1 MQEKLSREVQK
12 RLDDVRANYF
22 EILENIS
29 RAAEGAGR
37 QAGDITFLAATKTV
51 EPSVIN
57 YAVSLGLRYIG
68 ENKVQEL
75 LSKYDEYDLEN
86 CDLQFIGHLQ
96 SNKVRQII
104 DKVSLIQSVD
114 SFKLANEISKQS
126 VKNNITSNIL
136 IEVNIGREE
145 NKSGVLKEE
154 LDELIGKISQLD
166 NIKIKGLMTVP
177 PICENKLEVCKFF
190 DEMYKIF
197 IDISA
202 KTLDN
207 VSMDFLSMGMSDDYQ
222 EAILAGANMVRVGSG
237 LFGARIYR

>member
-114 SFKLANEISKQS
+114 SFKLAQEI
-126 VKNNITSNIL
+126 N
-136 IEVNIGREE
+136 R
-145 NKSGVLKEE
+145 
-154 LDELIGKISQLD
+154 
-166 NIKIKGLMTVP
+166 
-177 PICENKLEVCKFF
+177 
-190 DEMYKIF
+190 
-197 IDISA
+197 
-202 KTLDN
+202 
-207 VSMDFLSMGMSDDYQ
+207 
-222 EAILAGANMVRVGSG
+222 LAGVHNKTMDILCQRSESRTSRC
-237 LFGARIYR
+237 ARKTIDRRHQPAEFLHNRI